1 MGLFRKAERRKAKL
15 KLALA
20 ATAGGGK
27 THSALLMAAGLVDN
41 PSEDNIAVLDTENG
55 SAELEAG
62 KPGVPGFSVVT
73 MGAPYSPD
81 RYIEVINEAVG
92 AGFEVLILDS
102 ISPEWNGNGGILD
115 IVDKKKASSRNQMA
129 AWKDATPMHQKFLDA
144 IIQAPI
150 HIIATMR
157 AKTAYDIS
165 NENGKSKVQKLGMAP
180 TQRDGIEFEFTL
192 VGEINVASHLCDFT
206 KDRTGLFAA
215 QVPELITVDT
225 GKRIR
230 EWLEGGSES
239 DAPEAP
245 TFAVDTA
252 DEPEV
257 AKTKTMIPSKV
268 YLKEA
273 KGASAMVLVDSKDN
287 EYLLPDELVDD
298 AKALIGVECAYRA
311 MARKGLPRLVEI
323 AKAR

>member
-1 MGLFRKAERRKAKL
+1 MSGLFRKAERRKAKL

-41 PSEDNIAVLDTENG
+41 PSEENIAVLDTENG

-73 MGAPYSPD
+73 MPAPYSPD
-81 RYIEVINEAVG
+81 RYIEVINEAVK

-115 IVDKKKASSRNQMA
+115 IVDKKKQSARNQMA
-129 AWKDATPMHQKFLDA
+129 AWKDATPMHQRFLDA

-157 AKTAYDIS
+157 AKTAYEIS
-165 NENGKSKVQKLGMAP
+165 NENGKSKVQKLGTAP

-192 VGEINVASHLCDFT
+192 VGEINVHSHLCDFT
-206 KDRTGLFAA
+206 KDRTGLFAS
-215 QVPELITVDT
+215 QVPEMITTET
-225 GKRIR
+225 GKRLR
-230 EWLEGGSES
+230 AWLEGGVAAETP
-239 DAPEAP
+239 DAPEFNNASEEV
-245 TFAVDTA
+245 A
-252 DEPEV
+252 PEV
-257 AKTKTMIPSKV
+257 PSLVVEKV
-268 YLKEA
+268 YLKKA
-273 KGASAMVLVDSKDN
+273 KGAEAMVLAA
-287 EYLLPDELVDD
+287 EGGEEFLLPDELVKD
-298 AKALIGVECAYRA
+298 AKSLIGEKCHYRA
-311 MARKGLPRLVEI
+311 MARKGLHRLVEI
-323 AKAR
+323 KKAA

>member
-20 ATAGGGK
+20 APAGGGK

-41 PSEDNIAVLDTENG
+41 PGEHNIALLDTENG

-73 MGAPYSPD
+73 MPAPYSPD
-81 RYIEVINEAVG
+81 RYIEVINEAVK

-115 IVDKKKASSRNQMA
+115 IVDKKKQSARNQMA
-129 AWKDATPMHQKFLDA
+129 AWKDATPMHQRFLDA

-157 AKTAYDIS
+157 SKTAYDIS
-165 NENGKSKVQKLGMAP
+165 NENGKSKVQKLGVAP

-215 QVPELITVDT
+215 QVPEMITVET
-225 GKRIR
+225 GERIR
-230 EWLEGGSES
+230 NWLEAGSES
-239 DAPEAP
+239 SAPESPEFSGDAPENP
-245 TFAVDTA
+245 
-252 DEPEV
+252 EPE
-257 AKTKTMIPSKV
+257 TIKV
-268 YLKEA
+268 KNTYLKEV
-273 KGASAMVLVDSKDN
+273 GDASAMVLVTDCDV
-287 EYLLPDELVDD
+287 EYLLPEELVETGR
-298 AKALIGVECAYRA
+298 ALIGHVCTFRA
-311 MARKGLPRLVEI
+311 MARKGIPRLTEI
-323 AKAR
+323 NKA

>member
-20 ATAGGGK
+20 APAGGGK
-27 THSALLMAAGLVDN
+27 THSALLMAAGLVDD

-73 MGAPYSPD
+73 MPAPYSPD
-81 RYIEVINEAVG
+81 RYIEVINEAVK

-115 IVDKKKASSRNQMA
+115 IVDKKKASQKNGMA
-129 AWKDATPMHQKFLDA
+129 AWKDATPMHQRFLDA

-165 NENGKSKVQKLGMAP
+165 NENGRSKVQKLGVAP

-192 VGEINVASHLCDFT
+192 VGEINVNSHLCDFT

-215 QVPELITVDT
+215 QIPEMITVET
-225 GKRIR
+225 GERIR
-230 EWLEGGSES
+230 AWLEGGSEAVAP
-239 DAPEAP
+239 DAPEFNTPNPDAP
-245 TFAVDTA
+245 PTMKIEDVYPKTA
-252 DEPEV
+252 GDV
-257 AKTKTMIPSKV
+257 T
-268 YLKEA
+268 
-273 KGASAMVLVDSKDN
+273 AMVLADDTGK
-287 EYLLPDELVDD
+287 EFLIPDELVD
-298 AKALIGVECAYRA
+298 ACKALTGERVTYKA
-311 MARKGLPRLVEI
+311 MARKGMPRLVSVE
-323 AKAR
+323 KA

>member
-20 ATAGGGK
+20 APAGGGK

-73 MGAPYSPD
+73 MPAPYSPD
-81 RYIEVINEAVG
+81 RYIEVINEAVK

-115 IVDKKKASSRNQMA
+115 IVDKKKQSARNQMA
-129 AWKDATPMHQKFLDA
+129 AWKDATPLHQKFLDA

-165 NENGKSKVQKLGMAP
+165 NENGKSKVQKLGVAP

-206 KDRTGLFAA
+206 KDRTGLFAS
-215 QVPELITVDT
+215 QVPEMITVDT

-230 EWLEGGSES
+230 DWLEGGSAVEAPA
-239 DAPEAP
+239 APE
-245 TFAVDTA
+245 FAVDA
-252 DEPEV
+252 PDSPAPETFKV
-257 AKTKTMIPSKV
+257 KDV

-273 KGASAMVLVDSKDN
+273 KGASAMVLVTECGD
-287 EYLLPDELVDD
+287 EYLVPEELVE
-298 AKALIGVECAYRA
+298 KCQGLIGEDCTYRA
-311 MARKGLPRLVEI
+311 MARKGLPRLTEI
-323 AKAR
+323 AKA